1 MYEDEKADRK
11 WMAEVYDR
19 MHFDH
24 SNTISDG
31 DRYYYG
37 DGAKQDYAMAA
48 RLYEMAARAGDTY
61 SQRMLGVCYWR
72 GVGVRFDLGSAYDW
86 FCKAAE
92 SYDAYANY
100 YLGEMYESG
109 ILKPDYES
117 RAMGYY
123 SKASSAVSE
132 AQFRTAVHTLLG
144 RGGYKDP
151 QKATSM
157 LKNLAARRFEAA
169 DDVLNNMTMNADDRK
184 RLRELTDR
192 ADACISESATKA
204 VELYRKAAEK
214 GNDYAQYRLGECY
227 FDGDGVKAD
236 EREGFRWCLRA
247 AWQGFAEAQ
256 YNVGVYYYNGLGVEK
271 SFGDAEVWLRRAIKQ
286 GHDGAKSVLRK
297 LHQ

>member
-1 MYEDEKADRK
+1 MYEDGKADRK

-24 SNTISDG
+24 SNNISDG
-31 DRYYYG
+31 DKYYYG

-48 RLYEMAARAGDTY
+48 RLYEPAARAGDPY

-123 SKASSAVSE
+123 SKASSAVPE
-132 AQFRTAVHTLLG
+132 ARFREAVHTLLG

-151 QKATSM
+151 QRATEM
-157 LKNLAARRFEAA
+157 LRSLAAHRFEPA
-169 DDVLNNMTMNADDRK
+169 DDVLTNLALLPHEKDQVREWTDLADD
-184 RLRELTDR
+184 
-192 ADACISESATKA
+192 CFISNAAKA

-227 FDGDGVKAD
+227 IEGDGVKAD

-247 AWQGFAEAQ
+247 AWQGIDEAR
-256 YNVGVYYYNGLGVEK
+256 YNVGVYYYNGIGVAK

-286 GHDGAKSVLRK
+286 GHDGAKAALRK